1 MSWSTTLRAHVRRM
15 LSDFNIYRP
24 SCQPNFSRNAHDDVI
39 FIFFF
44 ENRASYESL
53 SNLCIILTKNK
64 YFQNIDV
71 LRGETSY
78 IPFSKL

>member
-1 MSWSTTLRAHVRRM
+1 MSWSTTLGAHVRRM

-39 FIFFF
+39 F
-44 ENRASYESL
+44 ENCASYESL

-64 YFQNIDV
+64 YIDIRYIDV